1 MSRYTYKVR
10 ELSPE
15 IKGKNGESFV
25 EVGESKELKA
35 MSFKKLRLKLDPNKK
50 YHVEYRNK
58 KENFVSTTTSGVSKD

>member
-1 MSRYTYKVR
+1 MRYTYKVR

-15 IKGKNGESFV
+15 IKDKNGESFV
-25 EVGESKELKA
+25 EVGEPKELKA

-58 KENFVSTTTSGVSKD
+58 KENFVSATTSGVTKD

>member
-1 MSRYTYKVR
+1 MRYTYKVK

-15 IKGKNGESFV
+15 KIGKNNEPYV
-25 EVGESKELKA
+25 EVGESKEIKA

-58 KENFVSTTTSGVSKD
+58 KDNFVSTTTTGTQKD

>member
-1 MSRYTYKVR
+1 MRYTYKVR

-15 IKGKNGESFV
+15 IKDKNGESFV

-58 KENFVSTTTSGVSKD
+58 KENFVSTTTSGVTKD

>member
-1 MSRYTYKVR
+1 MRYTYKVK

-15 IKGKNGESFV
+15 KIGKNNETYV
-25 EVGESKELKA
+25 EVGESKEIKA

-58 KENFVSTTTSGVSKD
+58 KENFVSTTISGISKD